1 MAVLETILAA
11 GGGSIT
17 GAVSGVATAYFQ
29 MKLQEA
35 QVPLHMKELDV
46 EVELAKQARRTES
59 DRQMEETR
67 REEIRADRD
76 ITVAAQQNDRATY
89 GIMLVDLIR
98 GLLRPL
104 VAGWCI
110 YLLSDLTLI
119 LWDIQDHDLNT
130 EYWREIFKH
139 LILTW
144 TYLTTTV
151 VTFYFG
157 ARGGRPPRARL

>member
-35 QVPLHMKELDV
+35 QIPLRMKELDTDI
-46 EVELAKQARRTES
+46 ELAKQERRSIADT
-59 DRQMEETR
+59 QMEETR
-67 REEIRADRD
+67 REEMRTSRD
-76 ITVAAQQNDRATY
+76 ITVGAQNNDRSTY
-89 GIMLVDLIR
+89 GIMFVDLIR

-104 VAGWCI
+104 IAAWSI
-110 YLLSDLTLI
+110 YLLSDLTMV

-157 ARGGRPPRARL
+157 ARGGRPPRAMV